1 MIRIVTSLIMYV
13 IGSGLKSFIKEYN
26 MGKMTKQDIA
36 DLYQRKL
43 ELQQEIEEID
53 KIIFEFAT
61 GDKMTV
67 YEPIIIDTIF
77 LS

>member
-1 MIRIVTSLIMYV
+1 
-13 IGSGLKSFIKEYN
+13 
-26 MGKMTKQDIA
+26 MGKMAKQDIEN
-36 DLYQRKL
+36 LYQRKL

-53 KIIFEFAT
+53 KIIFKFAA
-61 GDKMTV
+61 GDKMAV

>member
-1 MIRIVTSLIMYV
+1 
-13 IGSGLKSFIKEYN
+13 
-26 MGKMTKQDIA
+26 MGKMTKQDIEN
-36 DLYQRKL
+36 LYQRKL

-61 GDKMTV
+61 GDKKAV

>member
-1 MIRIVTSLIMYV
+1 
-13 IGSGLKSFIKEYN
+13 

-43 ELQQEIEEID
+43 ELQQEIKEID

-61 GDKMTV
+61 GDKKAV

>member
-1 MIRIVTSLIMYV
+1 
-13 IGSGLKSFIKEYN
+13 
-26 MGKMTKQDIA
+26 MGKMTKQDIEN
-36 DLYQRKL
+36 LYQRKL
-43 ELQQEIEEID
+43 ELQQELEEID

-61 GDKMTV
+61 DDKKTV

>member
-1 MIRIVTSLIMYV
+1 
-13 IGSGLKSFIKEYN
+13 

-53 KIIFEFAT
+53 KIIFEFAV
-61 GDKMTV
+61 GGKIAA